1 MKAYP
6 SDRIRN
12 VLLAGHGGTGKT
24 TLAEALLNLSGRTN
38 RVGRVE
44 DGTTVLDFEDEEKQK
59 GFSVSLATAPVE
71 WEGYKVNLLDAPGY
85 ADFIG
90 EVQAAMSVADLV
102 VLVVGAVEG
111 VEVQHEIIWQMAADL
126 DLPRMVF
133 VNKVDRER
141 ASVAQTV
148 ESLTDAFGSGI
159 APLHLP
165 LGEEHDFAGVIDI
178 LANTALRYDDDAGVS
193 EEVVPDELA
202 AAAQEANTRTIEAII
217 ETDEALMERYFGDE
231 EIDTKELLGALGK
244 GVAAGETFP
253 VVIGSATR
261 RIGLDRLLQLVCEA
275 GPSPLDRPGMPTT
288 DGARVEDGPGGA
300 PAAYVYKNYADPFVG
315 QISYFRVARGSVRP
329 DIHLMNQRTGH
340 DERLHQLF
348 ALVGKDHESVPEFAY
363 GDLGAVAKLPDV
375 QTGDSLADKSAPL
388 ELARPVPLEPV
399 YAVAIAC
406 KTKGD
411 EDKLANA
418 THRAVEED
426 PAIRIER
433 NPETHQTL
441 LWGMGETHV
450 QITLER
456 MHRKFGVEIETAEPQ
471 VAYRETA
478 TTASE
483 FEGKHKKQSGGRGQ
497 FGVAHVRLEPL
508 PRGEGYEFVDKVVGG
523 SIPRQFIPAVDKG
536 IQEAMARGPLAGFPV
551 VDVRLIVD
559 DGKAHSV
566 DSDEHS
572 FKMAGSLALRGA
584 MAAGHPV
591 LLEPIGRIEVLVPDA
606 LAGDVTGDLNSR
618 RGRLQGMESVPGGRQ
633 LIRAMVP
640 MAEVHRYSID
650 LRSMT
655 SGRGS
660 FSLTFDHYDEIPPHL
675 TDKIVAAAKE
685 DDA

>member
-6 SDRIRN
+6 SDHIRN

-24 TLAEALLNLSGRTN
+24 TLAEGLLRLSGRTN

-90 EVQAAMSVADLV
+90 EVQAAMSVADMV
-102 VLVVGAVEG
+102 VLVVSAVEG
-111 VEVQHEIIWQMAADL
+111 VEVQHEIIWQMASDA

-141 ASVAQTV
+141 ASVDQTV
-148 ESLTDAFGSGI
+148 ASLTAAFGSGI

-165 LGEEHDFAGVIDI
+165 LGEEHDFAGVVDI
-178 LANTALRYDDDAGVS
+178 LANTALRYGDEFAVTEEAVPAG
-193 EEVVPDELA
+193 LA
-202 AAAQEANTRTIEAII
+202 EAAQEANTRTVEAIV
-217 ETDEALMERYFGDE
+217 ETDESLMERYFGDE
-231 EIDTKELLGALGK
+231 EIDAKELLGALGK
-244 GVAAGETFP
+244 GVVAGETYP
-253 VVIGSATR
+253 VVIGSATKH
-261 RIGLDRLLQLVCEA
+261 IGLDRLLQLICEA
-275 GPSPLDRPGMPTT
+275 GPSPLDRPGMATA
-288 DGARVEDGPGGA
+288 DGGHVDDGPSGS
-300 PAAYVYKNYADPFVG
+300 PAAYIYKNYADPFVG
-315 QISYFRVARGSVRP
+315 QISYFRVARGSLRP
-329 DIHLMNQRTGH
+329 DMHLMNQRTGH
-340 DERLHQLF
+340 DERLHQIF
-348 ALVGKDHESVPEFAY
+348 ALVGKDHETVPEFAY

-375 QTGDSLADKSAPL
+375 HTGDSLADKGAPL
-388 ELARPVPLEPV
+388 EIARPVELEPV

-418 THRAVEED
+418 THRVVEED

-456 MHRKFGVEIETAEPQ
+456 MHRKFGVEIVTEEPRD
-471 VAYRETA
+471 AYRETA
-478 TTASE
+478 TVASD

-508 PRGEGYEFVDKVVGG
+508 PRGSGYEFVDKVVGG

-536 IQEAMARGPLAGFPV
+536 IQEAMAKGPLAGYPV
-551 VDVRLIVD
+551 VDVRMIVD

-584 MAAGHPV
+584 MEKAHPV
-591 LLEPIGRIEVLVPDA
+591 LLEPIGRLEVLVPDA

-660 FSLTFDHYDEIPPHL
+660 FSLAFDHYEEIPAHL

-685 DDA
+685 DT